1 MKTFIKNFIK
11 VYFSGI
17 FMSLLNIAAGIQ
29 CISEKL
35 QEGSIFFFAGVG
47 LLVFMLYDNKS

>member
-1 MKTFIKNFIK
+1 MTFIKNFIK
-11 VYFSGI
+11 NYFSGI

-29 CISEKL
+29 YISAKL
-35 QEGSIFFFAGVG
+35 QEGSIFLFAGVG